1 MPIRCG
7 TAQPLL
13 ICKKEIWLSEFKCWS
28 EVRWLQRHGPGY
40 DPQPMVSISIVPGND
55 NRIILITVMQH
66 EKQQAECQYP
76 KHPKAYFNKNLS
88 EASPRLYPT
97 SRRGALKVRCSG
109 HLSFAVESTHLTV
122 SFCGFCQK
130 QQLSLYVPAEP
141 PAPLP
146 LCTQPDMDSSGHKG
160 GPHSDY
166 KTEFWLLAWMCE
178 VESEGTCDLD
188 LVCLQRTMLTV
199 DIMFPAK
206 ATGLG

>member
-1 MPIRCG
+1 M
-7 TAQPLL
+7 
-13 ICKKEIWLSEFKCWS
+13 S
-28 EVRWLQRHGPGY
+28 V
-40 DPQPMVSISIVPGND
+40 
-55 NRIILITVMQH
+55 
-66 EKQQAECQYP
+66 P
-76 KHPKAYFNKNLS
+76 KHPKACFNKNLP

-97 SRRGALKVRCSG
+97 SRRGLLKWGAQGICLLQLRAS
-109 HLSFAVESTHLTV
+109 HLTV
-122 SFCGFCQK
+122 SFCRFCQK
-130 QQLSLYVPAEP
+130 QRLSLYVPAEP

-146 LCTQPDMDSSGHKG
+146 LCIQPDMDSSGHKG

-178 VESEGTCDLD
+178 VEGVGACDLD